1 MTQTYNTDREP
12 PMEDVIDLK
21 SMIELLRR
29 QIRLIGLTMLIVL
42 GMALAYLVT
51 VTPTFTAQTL
61 ILFDPAQKNLLD
73 AQQASSSAQSDNA
86 RIESEVEIM
95 RSPSTALAVIDR
107 ANLIAD
113 PEFGPSIGM
122 GQRVLSAVGLGSAD
136 LQSGDKL
143 LKSVITGFQGAS
155 TIRRRGLTYLIAV
168 EVTAEDPERAARL
181 ANTMA
186 EVYIETQVQAKVS
199 SSLGARDVLQAQIDA
214 GRGSVAASD
223 QALDRF
229 IETNLAELEA
239 DAGNP
244 ELARLRAEL
253 EGLRSTQ
260 LSTEVTA
267 EAASAALEA
276 EDFTTLAT
284 RLGDQALADL
294 ARERDALA
302 RQLGQIAE
310 GSQQEIDLRT
320 ALAALEGDIEDRA
333 TAQIGNLRG
342 ELSTIGA
349 QVSDF
354 RTELRNELLRSD
366 LSSESLAQIFK
377 LQQEAAISRS
387 QYQTL
392 LSRVRDLEAQAGLQV
407 ADSRV
412 VSPALAPNNPSA
424 PNTRLILALA
434 LVAGLGL
441 GIGLAFLN
449 EYYVGGVT
457 SAAQLRDLVRAPVA
471 TTIPLSLDKI
481 DQQASIADKVVS
493 EPLSPYSESIRRL
506 RASID
511 QGFRKRVLSG
521 PGSEDLPG
529 LSAPKGRIVMITST
543 VPAEGKT
550 TLALAL
556 ARIYA
561 ISGRKT
567 LLIDGDLRKP
577 SVHRQVGLQ
586 PEFGLLDYLKDPEQN
601 NLARSFYARD
611 EHTSL
616 SLVLGAGRSNVPTD
630 QLISSATF
638 DAIVKEAKR
647 SFDIVVIDTSPLLP
661 VVDAR
666 YIAHH
671 ADAVVM
677 PVRYATTSQSD
688 LRSAVQSLTEAMNP
702 EADFY
707 TVLSHQQFQQAAYKY
722 DGYYLGYGG
731 GVDKEA

>member
-1 MTQTYNTDREP
+1 M

-21 SMIELLRR
+21 SIIELLRR

-42 GMALAYLVT
+42 GLALAYLVT

-73 AQQASSSAQSDNA
+73 ADQAATSAQSDNA
-86 RIESEVEIM
+86 RIESEVEIL
-95 RSPSTALAVIDR
+95 RSPATALAVIDR
-107 ANLIAD
+107 ANLVTD

-122 GQRVLSAVGLGSAD
+122 RQRLLTAIGLGSD
-136 LQSGDKL
+136 EVQTGDAL
-143 LKSVITGFQGAS
+143 LKSIITRFQEAS
-155 TIRRRGLTYLIAV
+155 TVRRRGLTYLMAV
-168 EVTAEDPERAARL
+168 EVTSEDPERAARL
-181 ANTMA
+181 ANVMA
-186 EVYIETQVQAKVS
+186 DVYIEAQVQAKVS
-199 SSLGARDVLQAQIDA
+199 SSLGSRDILQAQIDA
-214 GRGSVAASD
+214 GRDAVTASD
-223 QALDRF
+223 AALDVF

-253 EGLRSTQ
+253 EGLRSQQ
-260 LSTEVTA
+260 LSAEVTA
-267 EAASAALEA
+267 DAATAALQA
-276 EDFTTLAT
+276 QDFAALAT
-284 RLGDQALADL
+284 RLGDQAIADL
-294 ARERDALA
+294 ARERDQLE
-302 RQLGQIAE
+302 RQLGRLVE
-310 GSQQEIDLRT
+310 GSQREVDLRN
-320 ALAALEGDIEDRA
+320 ALAALEGDIEERA
-333 TAQIGNLRG
+333 QAQIGSLRN
-342 ELSTIGA
+342 ELTSING

-366 LSSESLAQIFK
+366 LSSESLAQIFE
-377 LQQEAAISRS
+377 LQQEASIARN

-412 VSPALAPNNPSA
+412 VSPALAPNKPSA

-457 SAAQLRDLVRAPVA
+457 SAAQLRDLVHAPVA
-471 TTIPLSLDKI
+471 TTVPLSLDKI
-481 DQQASIADKVVS
+481 GQQSSIADKVIA
-493 EPLSPYSESIRRL
+493 EPLSPYAESIRRL
-506 RASID
+506 RASLD
-511 QGFRKRVLSG
+511 QGFRKRGLSKS
-521 PGSEDLPG
+521 GSAELPG
-529 LSAPKGRIVMITST
+529 LSARDGRIVMITST

-561 ISGRKT
+561 ISGKKT
-567 LLIDGDLRKP
+567 LLIDADLRKP

-586 PEFGLLDYLKDPEQN
+586 PEFGLLDYLREPDQHHI
-601 NLARSFYARD
+601 ASSFYTRD
-611 EHTSL
+611 PDSDL

-638 DAIVKEAKR
+638 DAILQEARR
-647 SFDIVVIDTSPLLP
+647 SFDMVVIDTSPLVP

-666 YIAHH
+666 
-671 ADAVVM
+671 
-677 PVRYATTSQSD
+677 
-688 LRSAVQSLTEAMNP
+688 
-702 EADFY
+702 
-707 TVLSHQQFQQAAYKY
+707 
-722 DGYYLGYGG
+722 
-731 GVDKEA
+731 

>member
-1 MTQTYNTDREP
+1 MNQNYMQDRDA

-21 SMIELLRR
+21 SLVELLRR
-29 QIRLIGLTMLIVL
+29 QIRLIGLTVLIVL
-42 GMALAYLVT
+42 GVALAYLVT

-73 AQQASSSAQSDNA
+73 AEQVSSSAQSDNA
-86 RIESEVEIM
+86 RIESEVEIL
-95 RSPSTALAVIDR
+95 RAPSTALALIDR

-122 GQRVLSAVGLGSAD
+122 RQRVLTAIGLGSD
-136 LQSGDKL
+136 EVQTGDAL
-143 LKSVITGFQGAS
+143 LKSVITRFQGAS
-155 TIRRRGLTYLIAV
+155 NIRRRGLTYLISV

-181 ANTMA
+181 ANAMSL
-186 EVYIETQVQAKVS
+186 VYIETQVQAKVA

-214 GRGSVAASD
+214 GRDSVAASD

-244 ELARLRAEL
+244 ELARLRTEL
-253 EGLRSTQ
+253 EGLRSAQ
-260 LSTEVTA
+260 LSTEVA
-267 EAASAALEA
+267 AQAASAALEA
-276 EDFTTLAT
+276 EDFAALAT
-284 RLGDQALADL
+284 RLGDQALVDL

-302 RQLGQIAE
+302 RQLGQIAQ

-320 ALAALEGDIEDRA
+320 ALAALEGDIEERA

-349 QVSDF
+349 QVSNF
-354 RTELRNELLRSD
+354 RSELRNELFRSD
-366 LSSESLAQIFK
+366 LSSESLAQIFE
-377 LQQEAAISRS
+377 LQQEAAISRN

-407 ADSRV
+407 ADSRI

-424 PNTRLILALA
+424 PNTRLIIALA

-441 GIGLAFLN
+441 GIGLAFLK

-457 SAAQLRDLVRAPVA
+457 SAAQLHDLVRVPVA
-471 TTIPLSLDKI
+471 STIPLTLDAV
-481 DQQASIADKVVS
+481 DFDGFVAEKVLT

-506 RASID
+506 RATLD
-511 QGFRKRVLSG
+511 QGWRKR
-521 PGSEDLPG
+521 G
-529 LSAPKGRIVMITST
+529 LAGLAEGVSHGISARDGRIVMITST

-561 ISGRKT
+561 ISGKKT
-567 LLIDGDLRKP
+567 LLIDADLRKP
-577 SVHRQVGLQ
+577 SVHRQVGVQ
-586 PEFGLLDYLKDPEQN
+586 PEFGIIDYLRDPDQHHI
-601 NLARSFYARD
+601 ASAFYTRD
-611 EHTSL
+611 NDTAL

-630 QLISSATF
+630 QLISSSTF
-638 DAIVKEAKR
+638 DAIILEAKR
-647 SFDIVVIDTSPLLP
+647 SFDIIVIDTSPLLP

-666 YIAHH
+666 YIAHY

-677 PVRYATTSQSD
+677 PVRYATTSQAD
-688 LRSAVQSLTEAMNP
+688 LRSAVLALTEAMSP

-707 TVLSHQQFQQAAYKY
+707 TVLSHQQYQQSSYKY
-722 DGYYLGYGG
+722 DGYYLGYGESE
-731 GVDKEA
+731 KKA

>member
-1 MTQTYNTDREP
+1 M

-21 SMIELLRR
+21 SIIELLRR

-42 GMALAYLVT
+42 GLALAYLVT

-73 AQQASSSAQSDNA
+73 ADQAATSAQSDNA
-86 RIESEVEIM
+86 RIESEVEIL
-95 RSPSTALAVIDR
+95 RSPATALAVIDR
-107 ANLIAD
+107 ANLVTD

-122 GQRVLSAVGLGSAD
+122 RQRLLTAIGLGSD
-136 LQSGDKL
+136 EVQTGDAL
-143 LKSVITGFQGAS
+143 LKSIITRFQEAS
-155 TIRRRGLTYLIAV
+155 TVRRRGLTYLMAV
-168 EVTAEDPERAARL
+168 EVTSEDPERAARL
-181 ANTMA
+181 ANVMA
-186 EVYIETQVQAKVS
+186 DVYIEAQVQAKVS
-199 SSLGARDVLQAQIDA
+199 SSLGSRDILQAQIDA
-214 GRGSVAASD
+214 GRDAVTASD
-223 QALDRF
+223 AALDVF

-253 EGLRSTQ
+253 EGLRSQQ
-260 LSTEVTA
+260 LSAEVTA
-267 EAASAALEA
+267 DAATAALQA
-276 EDFTTLAT
+276 QDFAALAT
-284 RLGDQALADL
+284 RLGDQAIADL
-294 ARERDALA
+294 ARERDQLE
-302 RQLGQIAE
+302 RQLGRLVE
-310 GSQQEIDLRT
+310 GSQREVDLRN
-320 ALAALEGDIEDRA
+320 ALAALEGDIEERA
-333 TAQIGNLRG
+333 QAQIGSLRN
-342 ELSTIGA
+342 ELTSING

-366 LSSESLAQIFK
+366 LSSESLAQIFE
-377 LQQEAAISRS
+377 LQQEASIARN

-412 VSPALAPNNPSA
+412 VSPALAPNKPSA

-457 SAAQLRDLVRAPVA
+457 SAAQLRDLVHAPVA
-471 TTIPLSLDKI
+471 TTVPLSLDKI
-481 DQQASIADKVVS
+481 GQQSSIADKVIA
-493 EPLSPYSESIRRL
+493 EPLSPYAESIRRL
-506 RASID
+506 RASLD
-511 QGFRKRVLSG
+511 QGFRKRGLSKS
-521 PGSEDLPG
+521 GSAELPG
-529 LSAPKGRIVMITST
+529 LSARDGRIVMITST

-561 ISGRKT
+561 ISGQKT

-586 PEFGLLDYLKDPEQN
+586 PEFGLLDYLREPDQHHI
-601 NLARSFYARD
+601 ASSFYTRD
-611 EHTSL
+611 PDSDL

-638 DAIVKEAKR
+638 DAILQEARR
-647 SFDIVVIDTSPLLP
+647 SFDMVVIDTSPLVP

-677 PVRYATTSQSD
+677 PVRYATTSQAD
-688 LRSAVQSLTEAMNP
+688 LRSAVTALTESISP
-702 EADFY
+702 STDFY
-707 TVLSHQQFQQAAYKY
+707 TVLSHQQYQQASYKY
-722 DGYYLGYGG
+722 DGYYLGYGAG
-731 GVDKEA
+731 TDD

>member
-1 MTQTYNTDREP
+1 MNQNYMQDRDA

-21 SMIELLRR
+21 SIVELLRR
-29 QIRLIGLTMLIVL
+29 QIRLIGLTVLIVL
-42 GMALAYLVT
+42 GVALAYLVT
-51 VTPTFTAQTL
+51 ITPTFTAQTL
-61 ILFDPAQKNLLD
+61 ILFDPAQKNLLN
-73 AQQASSSAQSDNA
+73 AEQVSSSAQSDNA
-86 RIESEVEIM
+86 RIESEVEIL
-95 RSPSTALAVIDR
+95 RAPSTALALIDR

-122 GQRVLSAVGLGSAD
+122 RQRVLTAIGLGSD
-136 LQSGDKL
+136 ELQTGDAL
-143 LKSVITGFQGAS
+143 LKSVITRFQAAS
-155 TIRRRGLTYLIAV
+155 SIRRRGLTYLISV
-168 EVTAEDPERAARL
+168 EVTAEDTERAARL
-181 ANTMA
+181 ANTMSL
-186 EVYIETQVQAKVS
+186 VYIETQVQAKVA
-199 SSLGARDVLQAQIDA
+199 SSLRARDVLQAQIDA
-214 GRGSVAASD
+214 GRDSVAASD

-244 ELARLRAEL
+244 ELARLRTEL
-253 EGLRSTQ
+253 EGLRSAQ

-267 EAASAALEA
+267 QAASAALEA
-276 EDFTTLAT
+276 EDFAALAT
-284 RLGDQALADL
+284 RLGDQALVDL

-302 RQLGQIAE
+302 RQLGQIAQ

-320 ALAALEGDIEDRA
+320 ALAALEGDIEERA

-349 QVSDF
+349 QVSNF
-354 RTELRNELLRSD
+354 RSELRNELLRSD
-366 LSSESLAQIFK
+366 LSSESLAQIFE
-377 LQQEAAISRS
+377 LQQEAAISRN

-407 ADSRV
+407 ADSRI

-424 PNTRLILALA
+424 PNTRLIIALA

-441 GIGLAFLN
+441 GIGLAFLK

-457 SAAQLRDLVRAPVA
+457 SAAQLRDLVRVPVA
-471 TTIPLSLDKI
+471 STIPLTLDAV
-481 DQQASIADKVVS
+481 DFDGFVAEKVLT

-506 RASID
+506 RATLD
-511 QGFRKRVLSG
+511 QGWRKR
-521 PGSEDLPG
+521 G
-529 LSAPKGRIVMITST
+529 LAEGVSHGISARDGRIVMITST

-561 ISGRKT
+561 ISGKKT
-567 LLIDGDLRKP
+567 LLIDADLRKP
-577 SVHRQVGLQ
+577 SVHRQVGIQ
-586 PEFGLLDYLKDPEQN
+586 PEFGIIDYLRDPGQHHI
-601 NLARSFYARD
+601 ASAFYTRD
-611 EHTSL
+611 NDTAL

-630 QLISSATF
+630 QLISSSTF
-638 DAIVKEAKR
+638 DSIILEAKR
-647 SFDIVVIDTSPLLP
+647 SFDIIVIDTSPLLP

-666 YIAHH
+666 YIAHY

-677 PVRYATTSQSD
+677 PVRYATTSQAD
-688 LRSAVQSLTEAMNP
+688 LRSAVLALTEAMSP

-707 TVLSHQQFQQAAYKY
+707 TVLSHQQYQQSSYKY
-722 DGYYLGYGG
+722 DGYYLGYGESE
-731 GVDKEA
+731 KKA